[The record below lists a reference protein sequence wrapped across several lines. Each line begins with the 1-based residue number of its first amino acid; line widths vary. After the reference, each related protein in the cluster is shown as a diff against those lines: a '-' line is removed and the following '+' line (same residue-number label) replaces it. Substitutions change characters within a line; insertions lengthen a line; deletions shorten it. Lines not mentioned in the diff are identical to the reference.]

1 VAGGKRTAA
10 DLGAWLIFEDES
22 GQGLRPPKGRTW
34 GRRGQTPVVTVTGG
48 HNSRVSLAALIAV
61 KPGHRPRLIYRVH
74 RSHGRV
80 KDRRKGFTEADYAD
94 LLDAAH
100 QQLGGPLVVVWDNL
114 NTHVSRAM
122 AGLVTARDW
131 LTVVQLPPYAHE
143 LNPVELVWST
153 LKRSLAS
160 LAKRDISQL
169 TALVRTRLKRMQYRP
184 GLLNGFLASIHLD
197 LTPFSNP
204 HP

>member
-1 VAGGKRTAA
+1 M
-10 DLGAWLIFEDES
+10 
-22 GQGLRPPKGRTW
+22 
-34 GRRGQTPVVTVTGG
+34 TVTGG

-61 KPGHRPRLIYRVH
+61 KPGCRPRLIYRVH
-74 RSHGRV
+74 RSRGRGN
-80 KDRRKGFTEADYAD
+80 DRRKGFTEADYAG

-143 LNPVELVWST
+143 LNPVELVWSH
-153 LKRSLAS
+153 LKRSLAN

-169 TALVRTRLKRMQYRP
+169 TALVRTRLNACSTGP
-184 GLLNGFLASIHLD
+184 ASSTGSSPAPTWISHPSV
-197 LTPFSNP
+197 TPTIKDR
-204 HP
+204 